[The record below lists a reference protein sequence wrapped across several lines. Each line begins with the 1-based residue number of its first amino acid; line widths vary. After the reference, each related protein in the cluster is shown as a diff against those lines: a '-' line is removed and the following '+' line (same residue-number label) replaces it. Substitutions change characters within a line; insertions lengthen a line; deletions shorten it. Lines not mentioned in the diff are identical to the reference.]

1 MGTLISMA
9 FVGFLI
15 LLPLMIVGAI
25 VKLLVALVLLPL
37 KLLGAALKLVLGLVA
52 AVVSTV
58 GAIGFALGALLLLV
72 ALPLLPLLL
81 VGGFVWAVFKA
92 FSPAPVR
99 AL

>member
-1 MGTLISMA
+1 MRRRISR
-9 FVGFLI
+9 FV
-15 LLPLMIVGAI
+15 
-25 VKLLVALVLLPL
+25 
-37 KLLGAALKLVLGLVA
+37 
-52 AVVSTV
+52 TV